1 MMSVYMQ
8 EVIEAL
14 IEEAE
19 KYSGNKRRA
28 LTVFLKAL
36 NVCKTYHLDDEFSSI
51 VGNNVFCKS
60 ILYGI
65 ERGLSILLVHFA
77 INYPYFHR

>member
-1 MMSVYMQ
+1 MLYSTAIYAHVLSIIYIQ

-19 KYSGNKRRA
+19 KYSGKIKHA
-28 LTVFLKAL
+28 LTVFLKAI
-36 NVCKTYHLDDEFSSI
+36 NVCKTYSLDAEVYSI
-51 VGNNVFCKS
+51 MGNDTFCKS

-65 ERGLSILLVHFA
+65 ERGL
-77 INYPYFHR
+77 